1 MKIKNSVLYFIPI
14 LLFYI
19 YGCGGGPETINVS
32 LHCDTDC
39 NESNAVVIKIYQLR
53 NADKFSHAS
62 FESLQ
67 RSPDETLGDDLIPG
81 AKYEKLMTPDE
92 TFKISEYEIKK
103 DAAYIGVVGD
113 FHSPAKDGW
122 LEIIPVKD
130 IGDVSIKIHS
140 NSLSIQQGE

>member
-1 MKIKNSVLYFIPI
+1 MKIKNAVLYFIPL

-19 YGCGGGPETINVS
+19 SGCGGGPETINVS
-32 LHCDTDC
+32 LHCDADC

-67 RSPDETLGDDLIPG
+67 RNPDATLGDDLLAG
-81 AKYEKLMTPDE
+81 AKYEKLMAPDE

-113 FHSPAKDGW
+113 FHTPSTDGW
-122 LEIIPVKD
+122 LQIIPVKG

-140 NSLSIQQGE
+140 NSLSVQEGE